1 MSTLPRYP
9 IFEALTKHDP
19 EKTAVVHS
27 VSGRSYSYGQLVG
40 DISSKTKQI
49 ALDAGRSEGQ
59 LKGERVA
66 LLIENGYDYVVNL
79 LSIIASDA
87 IAVPLSPTFP
97 VGELRYV
104 LEHSEALM
112 LLSSA
117 KFAEKAQ
124 ETLKEGLQ
132 HTPISA
138 SAEKTK
144 EDSPLRA
151 IPPLHDL
158 SGNEQGGLML
168 YTSGTTSRPKGVLL
182 PTSTLNAQCLSLRE
196 AWHYSSSDYLLHVLP
211 LHHIHGVVNAILT
224 PLLSGS
230 TIEFLFPFNPTQV
243 WNRFAAPFTSD
254 HPNPPKPITFF
265 TVVPTVYNRLLAT
278 HPLLNASLHEPLS
291 AALHPSTLRLNI
303 SGSAALPTP
312 TKSAWTSLTTGNVLL
327 ERYGMTEVGMALSC
341 GLSFPDR
348 VDGSVGWPLPSV
360 QARLASL
367 EDGRIVPDDELVD
380 ANGKEVQGEIQL
392 KGPTIFREYWR
403 NEAAT
408 KKEFTEDGW
417 FKTGDVAVR
426 RKVEGAGQGKSGSWA
441 RGPCWFIQGRA
452 SADIIKTGGEK
463 ISALEVERELLGLEE
478 ISEAAV
484 VGLPSVSWGQKVAAV
499 VVVSEKGRTAGRGGG
514 VLGVMDLRR
523 RLKDKLAPYK
533 IPQDLLVV
541 ESIPRNAMG
550 KVNKKSLVQ
559 ACFGDEGKIR
569 SRSIISEE
577 EKRRLK
583 AEEVKEL
590 RKAVNGESSASAVV
604 DAEPAKS

>member
-1 MSTLPRYP
+1 
-9 IFEALTKHDP
+9 
-19 EKTAVVHS
+19 
-27 VSGRSYSYGQLVG
+27 
-40 DISSKTKQI
+40 
-49 ALDAGRSEGQ
+49 
-59 LKGERVA
+59 
-66 LLIENGYDYVVNL
+66 
-79 LSIIASDA
+79 
-87 IAVPLSPTFP
+87 
-97 VGELRYV
+97 
-104 LEHSEALM
+104 
-112 LLSSA
+112 
-117 KFAEKAQ
+117 
-124 ETLKEGLQ
+124 
-132 HTPISA
+132 
-138 SAEKTK
+138 
-144 EDSPLRA
+144 
-151 IPPLHDL
+151 
-158 SGNEQGGLML
+158 
-168 YTSGTTSRPKGVLL
+168 
-182 PTSTLNAQCLSLRE
+182 
-196 AWHYSSSDYLLHVLP
+196 
-211 LHHIHGVVNAILT
+211 
-224 PLLSGS
+224 
-230 TIEFLFPFNPTQV
+230 
-243 WNRFAAPFTSD
+243 
-254 HPNPPKPITFF
+254 
-265 TVVPTVYNRLLAT
+265 
-278 HPLLNASLHEPLS
+278 
-291 AALHPSTLRLNI
+291 
-303 SGSAALPTP
+303 
-312 TKSAWTSLTTGNVLL
+312 
-327 ERYGMTEVGMALSC
+327 MTEVGMALSC

-392 KGPTIFREYWR
+392 KGPTIFKEYWR

-499 VVVSEKGRTAGRGGG
+499 VVVSEKGKTAGRAGG

-590 RKAVNGESSASAVV
+590 RKAVNGESGASAVV
-604 DAEPAKS
+604 DGEPAKS

>member
-19 EKTAVVHS
+19 ESTAVVHS
-27 VSGRSYSYGQLVG
+27 VSGRTYTYGQLVG
-40 DISSKTKQI
+40 DISSKAKQI
-49 ALDAGRSEGQ
+49 AADAGRNEGE

-97 VGELRYV
+97 AGELRYV
-104 LEHSEALM
+104 LDHSEALM

-117 KFAEKAQ
+117 KFADKAA
-124 ETLKEGLQ
+124 ETLKEGL
-132 HTPISA
+132 TKVPISA

-144 EDSPLRA
+144 ADSPLRA
-151 IPPLHDL
+151 TPPLHDL
-158 SGNEQGGLML
+158 TGQEQGGLML

-182 PTSTLNAQCLSLRE
+182 STATLNAQSLSLQQ
-196 AWHYSSSDYLLHVLP
+196 AWSYSPSDYLLHVLP

-224 PLLSGS
+224 PLLAGS

-243 WNRFAAPFTSD
+243 WQRFAAPFLPAPS
-254 HPNPPKPITFF
+254 PPKPITFF
-265 TVVPTVYNRLLAT
+265 TVVPTVYARLLST
-278 HPLLNASLHEPLS
+278 YPTLPELHSPLIKAMSPQ
-291 AALHPSTLRLNI
+291 TLRLNI

-312 TKSAWTSLTTGNVLL
+312 TKSAWTGLTGGNVLL
-327 ERYGMTEVGMALSC
+327 ERFGMTEVGMALSC
-341 GLSFPDR
+341 GLAVQDR

-360 QARLASL
+360 SARLASL
-367 EDGRIVPDDELVD
+367 DDGSIVPPERLKEEDGR
-380 ANGKEVQGEIQL
+380 EVQGEIQL
-392 KGPTIFREYWR
+392 KGPTVFQGYWR
-403 NEAAT
+403 NEEAT

-426 RKVEGAGQGKSGSWA
+426 RQVEGAGNGDSGDWA
-441 RGPCWFIQGRA
+441 RGPAWFILGRA

-463 ISALEVERELLGLEE
+463 ISALEVEREMLSLPE

-499 VVVSEKGRTAGRGGG
+499 VVLTEKGKTAGRHGGQLG
-514 VLGVMDLRR
+514 VLDLRR
-523 RLKDKLAPYK
+523 KLKDALAGYK

-541 ESIPRNAMG
+541 DTIPRNAMG
-550 KVNKKSLVQ
+550 KVNKKMLVKE
-559 ACFGDEGKIR
+559 CFGDEGSIR
-569 SRSIISEE
+569 KRSIISEE

-583 AEEVKEL
+583 REELETL
-590 RKAVNGESSASAVV
+590 RRTVNGEGMSAV
-604 DAEPAKS
+604 EEEKR